1 MIFFLYSRTAN
12 LKYEEKKK
20 SENDWRWELAQ
31 EEEGVLWGG
40 DKYVYNQQLVTQ
52 AQEDSCAEQEGWLLG
67 IEGCRLKKAVSVS
80 KCIWRIL
87 L

>member
-1 MIFFLYSRTAN
+1 
-12 LKYEEKKK
+12 
-20 SENDWRWELAQ
+20 
-31 EEEGVLWGG
+31 
-40 DKYVYNQQLVTQ
+40 VTQ